1 MGLKAAAFVV
11 AAGVGAYLV
20 YTMMGDKSPTPS
32 STATPAQ
39 LYPAAKKSTSV
50 AEPSQPDALQEP
62 EPHESPPTEPLTKA
76 HNPISAVFAK
86 ALSSSVESVVH
97 EAFHFGHLFTANKGT
112 KAIESV
118 GRASRGGDRVAAESV
133 GRAGQAMEK
142 VVHKMNPVPTGRSE
156 HWLEA
161 HGMA

>member
-20 YTMMGDKSPTPS
+20 YTMMDDKSPTP
-32 STATPAQ
+32 TATPAH

-50 AEPSQPDALQEP
+50 AEPSQPDALEEP

-86 ALSSSVESVVH
+86 ALASPLESAVH
-97 EAFHFGHLFTANKGT
+97 EAFHFGHLFTAKKGNT
-112 KAIESV
+112 VIESAAEATR
-118 GRASRGGDRVAAESV
+118 GRDVAADSV
-133 GRAGQAMEK
+133 R
-142 VVHKMNPVPTGRSE
+142 VVHKMKPASVERSE
-156 HWLEA
+156 HWREA
-161 HGMA
+161 HGMD